1 MVINNFN
8 LSTLKRLLKQSLIVN
23 EQIMMEID
31 DTMIKSVSFS
41 STKSLIKIWQT
52 PIEAFVTT
60 NDENPELLEDNE
72 IVDKSSYIMSLDGKF
87 NLYILKGSLFLKY
100 LDVFSMKTPCKLT
113 IDVDTNSHQATQL
126 VIEGLS
132 ESGSKIKTKFILTTE
147 TMIVDKVEDYGFI
160 LKQCS
165 PEETFSKFSIGEKQ
179 LVEIKNLIK
188 KLHKSIVNNSSYVT
202 FNFDDNGILTVSD
215 KAFNIEVNYETSDD
229 SRLKGFEFNLLKN
242 DLVMLGEHSF
252 VVYTDKNSPKVI
264 FGTNYGEAIV
274 WCMSVK
280 VSEDINTDEISDIN
294 DIADNLNL
302 EEYGF

>member
-41 STKSLIKIWQT
+41 STKSLIKIWKT
-52 PIEAFVTT
+52 PIEAFVAT
-60 NDENPELLEDNE
+60 NDENSELLEDNN

-215 KAFNIEVNYETSDD
+215 KAFNIEVNYETSDN

>member
-52 PIEAFVTT
+52 LIEEFVTT